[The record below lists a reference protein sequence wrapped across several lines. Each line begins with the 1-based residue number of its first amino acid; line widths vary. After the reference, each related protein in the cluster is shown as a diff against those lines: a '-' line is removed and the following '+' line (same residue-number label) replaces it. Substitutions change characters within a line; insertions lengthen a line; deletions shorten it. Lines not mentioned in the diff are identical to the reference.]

1 MKSVGVFCSFS
12 AGSYVVMNHPVEYI
26 TTHNIIFGGGD
37 RFFGNSEYCD
47 YRNQDWYFENI
58 NPVGKF
64 YKTKRI
70 KIGNDVWLGQNVLI
84 TNSSNIGNG
93 VIAGAG
99 AIITKDVPD
108 YAVVGAPARII
119 RYRYTPEQI
128 KELNKIAWWDWTDE
142 EIRDRFEDF
151 YLPIED
157 ILKEYKK

>member
-1 MKSVGVFCSFS
+1 MVSGGV
-12 AGSYVVMNHPVEYI
+12 NP
-26 TTHNIIFGGGD
+26 
-37 RFFGNSEYCD
+37 RGNL
-47 YRNQDWYFENI
+47 
-58 NPVGKF
+58 
-64 YKTKRI
+64 YKTKKI

-84 TNSSNIGNG
+84 TNGSNIGNG

-108 YAVVGAPARII
+108 YAVVVGVPARII

-157 ILKEYKK
+157 FLKKYKK